1 MTVNRNTHPNTK
13 RFKRQIPALL
23 KSSHSHVCITPL
35 RMLLKRKMN
44 PKGYEKIMMLKDHLE
59 ERNDKFQHVGIQ
71 MLNVVMLLQEACSE
85 PQFTN
90 QEIQRMIGI
99 LRTNGMKLLPHGTKA
114 GIQGVALYPIYCLI
128 NHACINN
135 TNYVKY
141 PDYHLE
147 VRSQLPIKK
156 GEEIYTRYIS
166 STIGNKSYSPFDVF
180 VQNYYFICRYCI
192 FKWYCRKFSAAG
204 RHQKVLVF

>member
-1 MTVNRNTHPNTK
+1 MIFLYSINSKDTLAADIDKNALVSSSFRK
-13 RFKRQIPALL
+13 QIPTMLR
-23 KSSHSHVCITPL
+23 SSSSHVCITPL
-35 RMLLKRKMN
+35 RMLLKRN
-44 PKGYEKIMMLKDHLE
+44 TDPKAFEKISMLQDHLE
-59 ERNDKFQHVGIQ
+59 ERNDKYQNVGIQ

-90 QEIQRMIGI
+90 EEIQRMIGI
-99 LRTNGMKLLPHGTKA
+99 LRTNGMKLLPHGTKS

-128 NHACINN
+128 NHACYNN

-166 STIGNKSYSPFDVF
+166 STIGNY
-180 VQNYYFICRYCI
+180 N
-192 FKWYCRKFSAAG
+192 RKF
-204 RHQKVLVF
+204 F